1 MNAPAD
7 LGTHSKQCVP
17 FIACS
22 EETIDRVHQNHEPG
36 FDYFS
41 IVANPRLV
49 SSRLACLH
57 FFAWVGCLIYYFG
70 LLIVLLTSYSFVLCN
85 YSS

>member
-17 FIACS
+17 FIACG

-49 SSRLACLH
+49 SSRVPA
-57 FFAWVGCLIYYFG
+57 FFRVGRVSY
-70 LLIVLLTSYSFVLCN
+70 LLFRVAYSFAYLV
-85 YSS
+85 